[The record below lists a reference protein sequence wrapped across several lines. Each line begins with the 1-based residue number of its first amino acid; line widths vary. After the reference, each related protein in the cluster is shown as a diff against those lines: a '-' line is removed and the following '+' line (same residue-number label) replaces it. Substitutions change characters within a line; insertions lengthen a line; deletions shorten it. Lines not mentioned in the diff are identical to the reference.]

1 MLCFEKN
8 SVKMSRR
15 GYQAAIETSD
25 LLIDMSD
32 LLGLYMDGGR
42 TSQLLQGINK
52 AGGR

>member
-1 MLCFEKN
+1 
-8 SVKMSRR
+8 MSWRR
-15 GYQAAIETSD
+15 YHTAIEEGLYLD

-32 LLGLYMDGGR
+32 LLGLYMHGGR